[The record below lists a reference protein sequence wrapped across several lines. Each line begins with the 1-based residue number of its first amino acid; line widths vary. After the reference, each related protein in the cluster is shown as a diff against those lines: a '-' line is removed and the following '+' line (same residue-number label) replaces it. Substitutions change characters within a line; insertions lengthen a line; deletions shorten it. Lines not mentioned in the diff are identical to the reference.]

1 MGELAKV
8 AKNDLGLSLRISA
21 NRLYFSFEKDIEKL
35 NSNLLNNVV
44 NGIKLSGGFKIWE
57 I

>member
-44 NGIKLSGGFKIWE
+44 NGIKLSGGFKI
-57 I
+57 